1 MVPVA
6 PSITAVSVGIGLKV
20 NTPPVSPVIVA
31 VPPSQV
37 ADMVNVESSNGN
49 TVTFCVEVSGQA
61 PAVVYLLLIQ
71 YQQILPL

>member
-31 VPPSQV
+31 VPPSHE
-37 ADMVNVESSNGN
+37 ADMVNVESVAKPIDTENWL
-49 TVTFCVEVSGQA
+49 VEGQV
-61 PAVVYLLLIQ
+61 PEVVYSTV
-71 YQQILPL
+71 